1 MAAADVTIEMTSN
14 GSSDGWQPKSTMD
27 VIAKGGVT
35 KTIADYPKICAVH
48 KDKDA
53 GDDATDLVAFAAVE
67 YVSMLSLESATRHI
81 YGRVYGR
88 LSRVI

>member
-53 GDDATDLVAFAAVE
+53 GGDRSRRVCGRRVR
-67 YVSMLSLESATRHI
+67 VSMLSLESATRHI
-81 YGRVYGR
+81 YGRLYGR
-88 LSRVI
+88 LSRAI